1 MTVTCGHLTHTRK
14 AGRCTVADDKC
25 ILDPERDCI
34 GKAAAA
40 KLEARIEALEEWQKD
55 SKKFHHDFYDWQRT
69 QIARDATLDEKLN
82 NMDANIKKVLE
93 KQEACELKP
102 GKRWDAIV
110 DKAIWAVLAAFIAFV
125 LARTGL

>member
-1 MTVTCGHLTHTRK
+1 MT
-14 AGRCTVADDKC
+14 DKC
-25 ILDPERDCI
+25 AIDPGRECL
-34 GKAAAA
+34 GLAEAALLR
-40 KLEARIEALEEWQKD
+40 KRIEDLEEWQKD

-69 QIARDATLDEKLN
+69 QIARDATLDEKLS

-110 DKAIWAVLAAFIAFV
+110 DKTIWAVLAAVIAFV
-125 LARTGL
+125 LARVGL